1 MSSKKHNITGI
12 SQLSCFMQGAY
23 NKLNS
28 FCFDGTLPHLMIT
41 FESSAKHKAYGWAY
55 TKKKWDTTNGMKY
68 SIVIATEFLRDHENV
83 LRTLVH
89 EMCHIYAMENGL
101 KDTSRGGYYHNNT
114 FKEIAEKAHLICTK
128 ERQGWATRN
137 EDEELKA
144 VYKEIMGNAFI
155 TFNWANK
162 PEPKAGKEEGG
173 NEDGNEEG
181 GKGQPKKKSG
191 YYIFKCSQCGATVR
205 TTKAERVITCLG
217 TADQLHEAIRMTI
230 ES

>member
-1 MSSKKHNITGI
+1 MTSKKHNITGI
-12 SQLSCFMQGAY
+12 SQLSCFIQGAY

-41 FESSAKHKAYGWAY
+41 FESGAKHKAYGWAY
-55 TKKKWDTTNGMKY
+55 TKKMWDTTNGMKY
-68 SIVIATEFLRDHENV
+68 SIVIAAEFLRDHENV

-114 FKEIAEKAHLICTK
+114 FKEIAERAHLICTK
-128 ERQGWATRN
+128 ERQGWATRG
-137 EDEELKA
+137 EDEELKK
-144 VYKEIMGNAFI
+144 VFKEIMGNAFI

-162 PEPKAGKEEGG
+162 PEPKEKGTEDSEEGTG
-173 NEDGNEEG
+173 EG
-181 GKGQPKKKSG
+181 AKGQTKKKSG
-191 YYIFKCSQCGATVR
+191 YYIFKCSECGATVR
-205 TTKAERVITCLG
+205 ATKANRIIACLG
-217 TADQLHEAIRMTI
+217 TAEQLHESIRMTI

>member
-1 MSSKKHNITGI
+1 
-12 SQLSCFMQGAY
+12 MQGAY
-23 NKLNS
+23 NKLNT

-41 FESSAKHKAYGWAY
+41 FESGAKHKAYGWAY
-55 TKKKWDTTNGMKY
+55 TKKMWDTSNGMKY

-128 ERQGWATRN
+128 ERQGWATRS
-137 EDEELKA
+137 EDDALKA
-144 VYKEIMGNAFI
+144 VYKEIMGDAFI

-162 PEPKAGKEEGG
+162 TEPKKEGTGDSEEGTG
-173 NEDGNEEG
+173 EGEE
-181 GKGQPKKKSG
+181 GQPKKKSG
-191 YYIFKCSQCGATVR
+191 YYIFKCSQCGATIR
-205 TTKAERVITCLG
+205 TTKANRVIACLG
-217 TADQLHEAIRMTI
+217 TAEQLHEAIKMKI
-230 ES
+230 ED

>member
-23 NKLNS
+23 NKLNT

-41 FESSAKHKAYGWAY
+41 FESGAKHKAYGWAY
-55 TKKKWDTTNGMKY
+55 TKKMWDTSNGMKY

-128 ERQGWATRN
+128 ERQGWATRG
-137 EDEELKA
+137 EDEELRA
-144 VYKEIMGNAFI
+144 VYKEIMGDAFI
-155 TFNWANK
+155 TFNWANRT
-162 PEPKAGKEEGG
+162 EPKKEGTGDSEEGTGEGKEE
-173 NEDGNEEG
+173 
-181 GKGQPKKKSG
+181 QPKKKSG
-191 YYIFKCSQCGATVR
+191 YYIFKCSQCGATIR
-205 TTKAERVITCLG
+205 TTKADRVIACLG
-217 TADQLHEAIRMTI
+217 TAEQLHEAIRMKI

>member
-1 MSSKKHNITGI
+1 MPSKKHNITGI

-23 NKLNS
+23 NKLNT

-41 FESSAKHKAYGWAY
+41 FESGAKHKAYGWAY
-55 TKKKWDTTNGMKY
+55 TKKMWDTSNGMKY

-114 FKEIAEKAHLICTK
+114 FKEIAERAHLICTK
-128 ERQGWATRN
+128 ERQGWATRG

-144 VYKEIMGNAFI
+144 VYKEIMGDAFI
-155 TFNWANK
+155 TFNWAKK
-162 PEPKAGKEEGG
+162 PEPKKEGTGDSEEGTG
-173 NEDGNEEG
+173 EG
-181 GKGQPKKKSG
+181 AERQPKKKSG
-191 YYIFKCSQCGATVR
+191 YYIFKCSQCGATIR
-205 TTKAERVITCLG
+205 STKANRVIACLG
-217 TADQLHEAIRMTI
+217 TAEQLHEAIKMEI

>member
-1 MSSKKHNITGI
+1 MPNKKHNITGI

-23 NKLNS
+23 NTLNT
-28 FCFDGTLPHLMIT
+28 FCFEGTLPHLMIT
-41 FESSAKHKAYGWAY
+41 FESGAKHKAYGWAY
-55 TKKKWDTTNGMKY
+55 TKKMWDTSNGMKY

-137 EDEELKA
+137 EDEELKK
-144 VYKEIMGNAFI
+144 VFKEIMGDAFI

-162 PEPKAGKEEGG
+162 PEPKKEGTGDSEEGTG
-173 NEDGNEEG
+173 EGEE
-181 GKGQPKKKSG
+181 GQPKKKSG
-191 YYIFKCSQCGATVR
+191 YYIFKCSQCGATIR
-205 TTKAERVITCLG
+205 TTKADRVIACLG
-217 TADQLHEAIRMTI
+217 TAEQLHEAIKMII